1 MSQHLPFVM
10 EQIYDRPHAIAVSK
24 AQMIV
29 AALSGRLDVRS
40 LMSEFGALDERG
52 MRDLAEMGR
61 MEAMIGHNSREA
73 ADKDR
78 PSLSE
83 AQAELRYFD
92 GEPYRLTPSGIAII
106 PVKGTLKRSWGIG
119 PFSGSTG
126 YDGIWTQMLHAE
138 ENEAVKAMW
147 FDVNSGGGTTD
158 GLFDLTD
165 AIFENSARFGGKRK
179 VAMCADFSASAA
191 YAISAACDEVYTPE
205 LGMVGSIGCLI
216 IHAEMTAALEEDG
229 ISVKIFR
236 SRDRKARGGPLEKL
250 DEKTAKKLQD
260 MVDEADAVFTRQVG
274 IYRPQLTENVVSELD
289 GDVYTGRRALAT
301 GLIDAVKSEPAAWME
316 LEQQIAAR

>member
-10 EQIYDRPHAIAVSK
+10 EQIYDRPHAIAAPK

-40 LMSEFGALDERG
+40 LMSEFGEIDARG
-52 MRDLAEMGR
+52 MADLADMGR
-61 MEAMIGHNSREA
+61 VEVLDRQA

-78 PSLSE
+78 PSLAG
-83 AQAELRYFD
+83 AQAEMKYFD

-119 PFSGSTG
+119 PFSGATG

-138 ENEAVKAMW
+138 ENEAVRAVW
-147 FDVNSGGGTTD
+147 FDINSGGGTTD

-165 AIFENSARFGGKRK
+165 AIFTNSARFGGKPK
-179 VAMCADFSASAA
+179 VAMCADYSASAA
-191 YAISAACDEVYTPE
+191 YAIAAACDHVYTPE

-216 IHAEMTAALEEDG
+216 VHAELTGAMEQEGMNVT
-229 ISVKIFR
+229 IFR
-236 SRDRKARGGPLEKL
+236 SRDRKARGGMLEKL
-250 DEKTAKKLQD
+250 DPKTAAKLQE
-260 MVDEADAVFTRQVG
+260 MVDEADAVFARKVG
-274 IYRPQLTENVVSELD
+274 IYRPQLTEKVVSELD
-289 GDVYTGRRALAT
+289 GDVYTGREALAT
-301 GLIDAVKSEPAAWME
+301 GLIDEVKSEPEAWME
-316 LEQQIAAR
+316 LERQIAR

>member
-40 LMSEFGALDERG
+40 LMSEFGEIDARG
-52 MRDLAEMGR
+52 LADLAEMGR
-61 MEAMIGHNSREA
+61 AEAIERQA

-78 PSLSE
+78 PSLGVAQSE
-83 AQAELRYFD
+83 LKYFE

-106 PVKGTLKRSWGIG
+106 PVKGTLKRTWGIG

-165 AIFENSARFGGKRK
+165 AIYENSARFGGKPK

-191 YAISAACDEVYTPE
+191 YAISAACDKVYMPE
-205 LGMVGSIGCLI
+205 LGMTGSIGCLI
-216 IHAEMTAALEEDG
+216 IHAEIFDALEKDG
-229 ISVKIFR
+229 VNVTIFR
-236 SRDRKARGGPLEKL
+236 SRDRKARGGPTERL
-250 DEKTAKKLQD
+250 DEKTAKKFQD
-260 MVDEADAVFTRQVG
+260 LVDEADAVFTRQVG
-274 IYRPQLTENVVSELD
+274 IYRPALTENVVSDLD